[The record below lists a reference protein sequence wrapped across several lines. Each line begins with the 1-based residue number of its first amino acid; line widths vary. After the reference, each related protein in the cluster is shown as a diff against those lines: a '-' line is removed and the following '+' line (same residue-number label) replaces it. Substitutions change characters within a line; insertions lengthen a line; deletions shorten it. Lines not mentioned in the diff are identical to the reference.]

1 MRAGKTGWIRAGLA
15 AVALMAAEPAFAQET
30 TAAPTARELAL
41 KFVLS
46 SDTTPEAL
54 LQMSRDAIMES
65 LETKGRSLP
74 ADVKQW
80 LTVSFTAAATETMN
94 AMLPSLE
101 QQLVDVYAT
110 KFTAEELQQVLDLQ
124 AFLRQ
129 PHLMAVMADAEKA
142 QTSAARLEIISK
154 GMTTE
159 EFNRLMRETLRHPML
174 TITAVTMQEAKDIAE
189 EFGERFNKALVQY
202 CGKAPK
208 GVAQCEREGRP
219 L

>member
-1 MRAGKTGWIRAGLA
+1 MRIATGGWIGAGLA
-15 AVALMAAEPAFAQET
+15 AIALMAAPAFAQEAT
-30 TAAPTARELAL
+30 PVPTARDLART
-41 KFVLS
+41 FVLS
-46 SDTTPEAL
+46 SDTSPEAIL
-54 LQMSRDAIMES
+54 DMSREAIMES
-65 LETKGRSLP
+65 LEGKGRSLP
-74 ADVKQW
+74 QDVKDW
-80 LTVSFTAAATETMN
+80 LKVSFAAAATETMN

-101 QQLVDVYAT
+101 QRLVDVYAT

-159 EFNRLMRETLRHPML
+159 EFTRLTRETLRHPTL
-174 TITAVTMQEAKDIAE
+174 TITAVTMQEARDISE
-189 EFGERFNKALVQY
+189 EFGERFNEALLQY
-202 CGKAPK
+202 CGTAPK
-208 GVAQCEREGRP
+208 GVAQCEKQGRP